1 MFLGKIARKEKRKWN
16 FFLGVRSL
24 IVSLINRACLR
35 SFFLGVGASGSQVR
49 DGVVDISVGS
59 GLNQHL
65 SQRRGEYLVPICFR
79 FCLSFISDY
88 NYSLDMWSLGYMF
101 AGMVSVNLDC
111 LIIVD
116 T

>member
-1 MFLGKIARKEKRKWN
+1 ME
-16 FFLGVRSL
+16 FFWGVRSL

-35 SFFLGVGASGSQVR
+35 SFLGVGASRSQVT
-49 DGVVDISVGS
+49 DGVKDISVGS

-111 LIIVD
+111 SIIVD